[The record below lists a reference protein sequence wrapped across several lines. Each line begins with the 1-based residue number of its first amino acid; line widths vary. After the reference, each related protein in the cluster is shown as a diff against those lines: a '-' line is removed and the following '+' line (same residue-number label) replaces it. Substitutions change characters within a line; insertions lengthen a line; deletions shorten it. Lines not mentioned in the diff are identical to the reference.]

1 MSYGIEE
8 VASRLIWESGESPYW
23 YGVDLGGKTGV
34 EVEGTERGKW
44 ERVAD
49 WETKVVRE
57 KA

>member
-1 MSYGIEE
+1 M
-8 VASRLIWESGESPYW
+8 IWESGESPYW
-23 YGVDLGGKTGV
+23 YEVDLGGKTGV